1 MSMLCAYRVVKS
13 VLSCTTVVGSSV
25 IVTGAGV
32 TSTVEGSSVTVDG
45 ARVSVVRMMLFSTT
59 VTGGG
64 VTYMVLVEQSASDP
78 KECAESKE
86 TGPQDCSC

>member
-1 MSMLCAYRVVKS
+1 MHNTYKVVRR
-13 VLSCTTVVGSSV
+13 VLSCTTVVGSRV
-25 IVTGAGV
+25 IVTGSGV

-64 VTYMVLVEQSASDP
+64 VTYIVLFQQSASDAR
-78 KECAESKE
+78 KYATSVV
-86 TGPQDCSC
+86 TAPQ

>member
-1 MSMLCAYRVVKS
+1 MRGTYKVVRR
-13 VLSCTTVVGSSV
+13 VLSCTTVVGSRV

-32 TSTVEGSSVTVDG
+32 TSTVEGSSVIVDG

-64 VTYMVLVEQSASDP
+64 VTYTVLLKQSASDP
-78 KECAESKE
+78 EKHATSAAIA
-86 TGPQDCSC
+86 PQ

>member
-1 MSMLCAYRVVKS
+1 MLGAYRVVKS
-13 VLSCTTVVGSSV
+13 VLSCTTVVGPRV

-32 TSTVEGSSVTVDG
+32 TSTVKGSSVIVDG

-64 VTYMVLVEQSASDP
+64 VTYTVLSGQVSAP
-78 KECAESKE
+78 FK
-86 TGPQDCSC
+86 